1 MAVRVVSTTGVLLN
15 GGRPVEVWSGIRV
28 GVGVKVPV
36 GGGRFVGEAVAG
48 CGSGTNRVGKNN
60 SDVGVAY
67 APHSDGDWLQEVK
80 DIDAM
85 NNIAM
90 KRLT

>member
-1 MAVRVVSTTGVLLN
+1 M
-15 GGRPVEVWSGIRV
+15 
-28 GVGVKVPV
+28 
-36 GGGRFVGEAVAG
+36 
-48 CGSGTNRVGKNN
+48 VGKNN